1 MSFFKLL
8 LASATLILS
17 AALLTACGN
26 EVAHLTVEGTDNLTF
41 TPDTLTVK
49 PGQTVELTLV
59 NNGKLPH
66 TFNVPELNIEVQM
79 PPGET
84 NKFTFTAPRAGE
96 YRFISGSLRDLDTM
110 KGKIIVK

>member
-66 TFNVPELNIEVQM
+66 TFTIPELNIQVQM
-79 PPGET
+79 PPDET
-84 NKFTFTAPRAGE
+84 IKFTFTAPKAGE

-110 KGKIIVK
+110 KGKVIVE

>member
-8 LASATLILS
+8 LVGATLILS

-26 EVAHLTVEGTDNLTF
+26 EVTHLTVEGTDNLTF

-66 TFNVPELNIEVQM
+66 TFTIPEFNIEVQM
-79 PPGET
+79 PLWQP
-84 NKFTFTAPRAGE
+84 
-96 YRFISGSLRDLDTM
+96 TM
-110 KGKIIVK
+110 PKSRVRGVVGVSQHSR